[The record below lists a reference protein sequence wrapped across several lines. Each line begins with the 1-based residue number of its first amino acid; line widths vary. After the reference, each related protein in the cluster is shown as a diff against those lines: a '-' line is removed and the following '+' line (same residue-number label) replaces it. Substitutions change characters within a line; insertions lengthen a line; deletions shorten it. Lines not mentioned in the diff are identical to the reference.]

1 MGFHCLKKHVLSTN
15 FHWRQKRGVNNFL
28 IVKEYGRHEVSSI
41 QVLIYV
47 SVFFTSI
54 FLFQNAFHYFISKV
68 FFNRSLPNQKYFSD
82 GKFSTK
88 TVYLPKECLL
98 NKQSVSLCEV
108 SKTLRIFK
116 KPCFLNCMSFL
127 HNYTQKSN
135 ILIKISPMAIA
146 FYYFHIFIIF
156 QLLLGI
162 NSTQRVIGCQN
173 RIIKGQAKMN

>member
-1 MGFHCLKKHVLSTN
+1 MEDARLVVFKFLLS
-15 FHWRQKRGVNNFL
+15 FCVCCCFSYQYFSFSERFL
-28 IVKEYGRHEVSSI
+28 IEAYLFKSI
-41 QVLIYV
+41 CQME
-47 SVFFTSI
+47 I
-54 FLFQNAFHYFISKV
+54 FV
-68 FFNRSLPNQKYFSD
+68 
-82 GKFSTK
+82 